1 MRSLV
6 EFGIQFS
13 RNLPSFSAG
22 LSWLPNALVQDA
34 QTFVAT
40 LSWLRTMNGK
50 SFSSGPNR
58 RVERLVF
65 ALGTVEWIRP

>member
-40 LSWLRTMNGK
+40 LSLLRAMNGK
-50 SFSSGPNR
+50 
-58 RVERLVF
+58 VV
-65 ALGTVEWIRP
+65 